1 MIRSRKRSRDVVGEE
16 SEVRPVRTGPLR
28 LLMVETGTQQA
39 YERVRKYFGEWLVMK
54 GYSPT
59 TPQEFDRRGEEYV
72 THVYDSGL
80 PGYHACQLVGAMKL
94 YHPLSKGKWIMTGDA
109 AAGFR
114 RVKPVK
120 HWPPLPAEVVLA
132 AAACLWKWDRREEAV
147 GRLLGFHGY
156 LRIND
161 LCQLRKE
168 LVVLPGDAEEHIPA
182 SITMEDA
189 KTGENQTV
197 RLDSEFIISIVERQR
212 NSHDEEKLFAKLT
225 DTSFRKWVGKALH
238 RLGLEEEG
246 YVIHSLRHGGA
257 ARDYHHGFRTREEVK
272 VRGRWESDKT
282 FREYI
287 DRGRKK
293 LILDRLQGPKR
304 QAILDLV
311 KQHHGGLVDLPMV
324 MARFEHL

>member
-1 MIRSRKRSRDVVGEE
+1 VCKKTEPGCGWIA
-16 SEVRPVRTGPLR
+16 TGYKKNAKFHV
-28 LLMVETGTQQA
+28 LM
-39 YERVRKYFGEWLVMK
+39 
-54 GYSPT
+54 
-59 TPQEFDRRGEEYV
+59 
-72 THVYDSGL
+72 
-80 PGYHACQLVGAMKL
+80 
-94 YHPLSKGKWIMTGDA
+94 
-109 AAGFR
+109 
-114 RVKPVK
+114 
-120 HWPPLPAEVVLA
+120 
-132 AAACLWKWDRREEAV
+132 
-147 GRLLGFHGY
+147 
-156 LRIND
+156 
-161 LCQLRKE
+161 E